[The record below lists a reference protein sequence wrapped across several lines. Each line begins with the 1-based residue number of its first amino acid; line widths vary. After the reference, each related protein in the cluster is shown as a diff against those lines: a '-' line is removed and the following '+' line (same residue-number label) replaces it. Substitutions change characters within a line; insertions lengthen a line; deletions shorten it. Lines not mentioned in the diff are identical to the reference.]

1 MEHKKCP
8 KCESENIGKGKF
20 NDYTVI
26 IPLGKFF
33 GSRIIAD
40 ICTDC
45 GHVFEMKVTKPEKF
59 KDSNQIVQ
67 LHHGAGQ
74 AKYIREASP
83 IIRGEGNGG
92 ELKQWMV

>member
-8 KCESENIGKGKF
+8 KCKSENIGKGKF
-20 NDYTVI
+20 NDYTAI

-45 GHVFEMKVTKPEKF
+45 GHIFEMKVTKPEKF
-59 KDSNQIVQ
+59 KNSN
-67 LHHGAGQ
+67 
-74 AKYIREASP
+74 
-83 IIRGEGNGG
+83 
-92 ELKQWMV
+92 